1 MVKPTSGWEISL
13 LGDAVHDLIE
23 AARTGGPQALRT
35 GQKEVAV
42 IISAEDW
49 AAVRTLLKARLAD
62 GANPG
67 DAAQIGTVR
76 VMLGR
81 EGGAEE

>member
-13 LGDAVHDLIE
+13 LGDAVPDLVE

-49 AAVRTLLKARLAD
+49 AAIRRLLKGALARGAD
-62 GANPG
+62 PG
-67 DAAQIGTVR
+67 NAAQIGTVR
-76 VMLGR
+76 VLLGNQDD
-81 EGGAEE
+81 GEE